1 MRAFDGQHS
10 DNVAIKRT
18 REQKQLQLQQLKE
31 QLATLKSH
39 AAPAIREAL
48 VKRIAELDAE
58 MRQPPKP
65 PREGRGDGPR
75 GEGRGP
81 RGDGPRGDGPR
92 GDGPRGDGPRGD
104 RPRREG
110 FSRSEAFRSDG
121 PRGDGPRSEGSRGDG
136 PLSPFASPRR
146 RG

>member
-31 QLATLKSH
+31 QLATLKAH

-48 VKRIAELDAE
+48 VKRISELEAE

-65 PREGRGDGPR
+65 PREREGRGERGDGP
-75 GEGRGP
+75 RGP
-81 RGDGPRGDGPR
+81 RGDGPREGFR
-92 GDGPRGDGPRGD
+92 GDGPRREGVRGD
-104 RPRREG
+104 DQGRP
-110 FSRSEAFRSDG
+110 A
-121 PRGDGPRSEGSRGDG
+121 
-136 PLSPFASPRR
+136 FASPRR

>member
-18 REQKQLQLQQLKE
+18 REQKQLQLQQLKD
-31 QLATLKSH
+31 QLATLKAH

-48 VKRIAELDAE
+48 VKRIGELEAE

-65 PREGRGDGPR
+65 PREGRGDR
-75 GEGRGP
+75 A
-81 RGDGPRGDGPR
+81 DGPRGPRRDGFRGEGARGEGAR
-92 GDGPRGDGPRGD
+92 GDDQG
-104 RPRREG
+104 RP
-110 FSRSEAFRSDG
+110 A
-121 PRGDGPRSEGSRGDG
+121 
-136 PLSPFASPRR
+136 FASPRR

>member
-48 VKRIAELDAE
+48 MKRIAELEVE

-81 RGDGPRGDGPR
+81 RGDGPRGD
-92 GDGPRGDGPRGD
+92 

-110 FSRSEAFRSDG
+110 FSRSESFRSDG
-121 PRGDGPRSEGSRGDG
+121 PRGDGPRGDG

>member
-75 GEGRGP
+75 G
-81 RGDGPRGDGPR
+81 
-92 GDGPRGDGPRGD
+92 DGPRGDGPRGD

-110 FSRSEAFRSDG
+110 FSRSESFRSDG
-121 PRGDGPRSEGSRGDG
+121 PRGDGPRGEGTRGDG
-136 PLSPFASPRR
+136 PLSPSPPRAAAAEPR
-146 RG
+146 TPP

>member
-18 REQKQLQLQQLKE
+18 REQKERQLRELKE

-58 MRQPPKP
+58 LKAPPP
-65 PREGRGDGPR
+65 PAKESRGDR
-75 GEGRGP
+75 G
-81 RGDGPRGDGPR
+81 
-92 GDGPRGDGPRGD
+92 GPRGD
-104 RPRREG
+104 RP
-110 FSRSEAFRSDG
+110 A
-121 PRGDGPRSEGSRGDG
+121 GDRPYR
-136 PLSPFASPRR
+136 SPRR
-146 RG
+146 TA

>member
-1 MRAFDGQHS
+1 MRAFEGQHS

-18 REQKQLQLQQLKE
+18 REQKQLQLQQLRE

-48 VKRIAELDAE
+48 AKRISELEEE

-75 GEGRGP
+75 GNGP
-81 RGDGPRGDGPR
+81 RRDGGRGDGPRAEG
-92 GDGPRGDGPRGD
+92 
-104 RPRREG
+104 RPRET
-110 FSRSEAFRSDG
+110 
-121 PRGDGPRSEGSRGDG
+121 
-136 PLSPFASPRR
+136 FASPRR
-146 RG
+146 RS

>member
-81 RGDGPRGDGPR
+81 RGDGPRGDRPRREGFSRSESFRSDGPR
-92 GDGPRGDGPRGD
+92 GDGPRGDGPN
-104 RPRREG
+104 
-110 FSRSEAFRSDG
+110 
-121 PRGDGPRSEGSRGDG
+121 
-136 PLSPFASPRR
+136 SPFTSPRR

>member
-48 VKRIAELDAE
+48 VKRIGELDAE
-58 MRQPPKP
+58 LRQPPKP
-65 PREGRGDGPR
+65 PREGRGPRGEARGEGRGDGPRREGPRGEGREGRGDGPR
-75 GEGRGP
+75 GEGAR
-81 RGDGPRGDGPR
+81 
-92 GDGPRGDGPRGD
+92 
-104 RPRREG
+104 
-110 FSRSEAFRSDG
+110 A
-121 PRGDGPRSEGSRGDG
+121 
-136 PLSPFASPRR
+136 PFASPRR

>member
-81 RGDGPRGDGPR
+81 RGDGPRS
-92 GDGPRGDGPRGD
+92 DGPRGDGPRGD

-110 FSRSEAFRSDG
+110 FSRSESFRSDG
-121 PRGDGPRSEGSRGDG
+121 PRGDGPRGDGARGDG

>member
-48 VKRIAELDAE
+48 VKRIAELERRCASRRSRRAKAAATVPVARGAAPVA
-58 MRQPPKP
+58 MVPVVMAPAATARAARASPAARASGRTVPVVTVRAARVPVAMAHFRPSP
-65 PREGRGDGPR
+65 PRAAAAEPR
-75 GEGRGP
+75 NP
-81 RGDGPRGDGPR
+81 P
-92 GDGPRGDGPRGD
+92 
-104 RPRREG
+104 
-110 FSRSEAFRSDG
+110 
-121 PRGDGPRSEGSRGDG
+121 
-136 PLSPFASPRR
+136 
-146 RG
+146 

>member
-58 MRQPPKP
+58 MRLPPKP

-75 GEGRGP
+75 GEGSRGDGRGP
-81 RGDGPRGDGPR
+81 KGDGPRRDGPR
-92 GDGPRGDGPRGD
+92 G
-104 RPRREG
+104 EG
-110 FSRSEAFRSDG
+110 FRSDG
-121 PRGDGPRSEGSRGDG
+121 PRGDGPRA
-136 PLSPFASPRR
+136 PFASPRR

>member
-58 MRQPPKP
+58 LRQPPKP
-65 PREGRGDGPR
+65 PREGRGEGRGEGRDGGPRGPR
-75 GEGRGP
+75 GEGRG
-81 RGDGPRGDGPR
+81 DGPRRDGIRAEGPR
-92 GDGPRGDGPRGD
+92 GEGRGDARG
-104 RPRREG
+104 EG
-110 FSRSEAFRSDG
+110 AR
-121 PRGDGPRSEGSRGDG
+121 
-136 PLSPFASPRR
+136 SPFASPRR

>member
-18 REQKQLQLQQLKE
+18 REQKQLQIQQLKE

-58 MRQPPKP
+58 LRQPPKP
-65 PREGRGDGPR
+65 PREGRDGGRDGGRGDGPRGPR
-75 GEGRGP
+75 GEGRG
-81 RGDGPRGDGPR
+81 DGPRRDGIRAEGPR
-92 GDGPRGDGPRGD
+92 GEGRG
-104 RPRREG
+104 EG
-110 FSRSEAFRSDG
+110 AR
-121 PRGDGPRSEGSRGDG
+121 
-136 PLSPFASPRR
+136 SPFASPRR